1 MTYREVTVQSLVT
14 VMSEAYHF
22 NLNFYAELAQLFLSI
37 L

>member
-22 NLNFYAELAQLFLSI
+22 NFYTELALS
-37 L
+37 